1 MSSCRRSLG
10 AALVAVLV
18 TFAPRAQPLG
28 AQAAAGVAGD
38 RTAIARVA
46 AETTAQIMARERQDG
61 ASAGTPTANLTVP
74 GGSSFT
80 AITFADTSTLP
91 PDGSA
96 AAGPTQFIAIANG
109 RLRSFTRSGAADG
122 VLNAKTAAFF
132 ETVRGTGTPFGGRIR
147 FDRLSG
153 RWFITMATDA
163 LPGRIVIASSSGS
176 TVTAATVWSFSSFD
190 DDFVPN
196 DCVTDAPSLGVDAS
210 ALYIG
215 ANQFCSAGTAFRG
228 SSAWVVRKSSVLDAG
243 TPVVTA
249 FHDLTGGAG
258 GAGPFAPQGVN
269 NDDASAA
276 TGYFLAVDN
285 TALGRLVLRRV
296 NTPGGTPTISA
307 NVNIPVG
314 PTALPVPV
322 RHRGNTAGA
331 NGYLSANDDRLGSVY
346 MRAGRAW
353 VAHTIGVNESG
364 VASGV
369 NRDGVRWYEIGSLDG
384 TPSVIQSGTLN
395 DTTAGADA
403 RSYFNAS
410 IATSVEGRT
419 VIGFSAAGTS
429 EYINAGAVD
438 RFAADAAGTLQAPAL
453 FTAAT
458 TAYNP
463 SADPGSAT
471 GRRWGTY
478 SETVMDA
485 CDGTTIWT
493 LQQFTDAADSYGLQ
507 VARVQGDAPPVPV
520 SVAPASVQAN
530 LPSIDLVVT
539 GSAATANAAYRAAP
553 AGFACAIA
561 ASISGVTI
569 NSVTINSPTSVTVN
583 ISTVNAVGGLKAV
596 TITNPDGQS
605 STGAG
610 LLNVLAGPAMAIDV
624 PASGAAAGQPLVV
637 RGWAIDTAVT
647 SGTGIDAV
655 HVYATP
661 AGGAPVFL
669 GAAEYGTSRPD
680 VAQTYGTQF
689 AASGFSLR
697 APMVLAP
704 GAYTITAYG
713 HSSAS
718 GAFNAS
724 HAVAVTLKAPVA
736 PVGTVDTPADN
747 ATVAGELGVT
757 GWAVDEAGIR
767 DVSIYRSPLP
777 SEGVGPV
784 FIGQAVFSRGARP
797 DVQAGFP
804 AHPDSDN
811 AGWGY
816 MVLTNMLPAQGNGSF
831 TLHVYATNYAG
842 QSTLLGSRR
851 ITAAN
856 STSTA
861 PFGSIDTPGQ
871 GQTVSGVVVNFG
883 WALAKPGRS
892 IPVDGSTIDVYV
904 DNVLVGHPTYNNFRA
919 DIAGLF
925 PGLANSNGAVG
936 YYMLDTRTMTNGVH
950 TIAWIIRDDQGQAA
964 GVGSRYFRV
973 QNGS

>member
-1 MSSCRRSLG
+1 M
-10 AALVAVLV
+10 AALVTL
-18 TFAPRAQPLG
+18 APGGERLG
-28 AQAAAGVAGD
+28 AQTPPGSGGVA
-38 RTAIARVA
+38 TPVARA
-46 AETTAQIMARERQDG
+46 GAESTAQIMARERQNDPLG
-61 ASAGTPTANLTVP
+61 SAATASLTVP
-74 GGSSFT
+74 GGSTFT
-80 AITFADTSTLP
+80 AIRFADTSTLP

-96 AAGPTQFIAIANG
+96 AGGPTQFIAIANG

-122 VLNAKTAAFF
+122 VLNAKTTTFF
-132 ETVRGTGTPFGGRIR
+132 DAVRGSGTPFGGRIR

-163 LPGRIVIASSSGS
+163 LPARIVIATSSGS
-176 TVTAATVWSFSSFD
+176 TITASTVWSFSSFD
-190 DDFVPN
+190 DTFIAN

-215 ANQFCSAGTAFRG
+215 ANQFCTSGTTFRG
-228 SSAWVVRKSSVLDAG
+228 SSAWVVRKSSVLDGA
-243 TPVVTA
+243 TAVVTA

-258 GAGPFAPQGVN
+258 GPGPFAPQGVN
-269 NDDASAA
+269 NDDAAA
-276 TGYFLAVDN
+276 AIGYFLGVDN
-285 TALGRLVLRRV
+285 TALGTLVLRRV
-296 NTPGGTPTISA
+296 STPGGTPTISG
-307 NVNIPVG
+307 NINIAVA
-314 PTALPVPV
+314 PTALPIPV

-331 NGYLSANDDRLGSVY
+331 NGFLSANDDRLGSVF

-364 VASGV
+364 VAAGV

-384 TPSVIQSGTLN
+384 TPAVVQSGTLN
-395 DTTAGADA
+395 DTAAGADA
-403 RSYFNAS
+403 RNYFNAS
-410 IATSVEGRT
+410 IATSAEGRT

-429 EYINAGAVD
+429 EFVNAGAVD
-438 RFAADAAGTLQAPAL
+438 RVTADAAGAMTAPAL

-458 TAYNP
+458 AAYNP
-463 SADPGSAT
+463 AADPGSST

-485 CDGTTIWT
+485 CDGTTIWS
-493 LQQFTDAADSYGLQ
+493 LQQFTDTVDSYGLQ
-507 VARVQGDAPPVPV
+507 VARVQGAAPPVPV
-520 SVAPASVQAN
+520 SVAPTSVQAN
-530 LPSIDLVVT
+530 LPSVDLVVT
-539 GSAATANAAYRAAP
+539 GTPGAANAAYRAAP
-553 AGFACAIA
+553 AGFACVIG
-561 ASISGVTI
+561 ASIPGVTI

-583 ISTVNAVGGLKAV
+583 ISTVNAIGGLKAI

-605 STGAG
+605 STSTG

-637 RGWAIDTAVT
+637 RGWAVDTAVT
-647 SGTGIDAV
+647 SGSGIDAV
-655 HVYATP
+655 HVYAVP
-661 AGGAPVFL
+661 VGGAPVFL
-669 GAAEYGTSRPD
+669 GAADYGTPRPD
-680 VAQTYGTQF
+680 VAQIYGSQF
-689 AASGFSLR
+689 ALSGFSLR

-713 HSSAS
+713 HSSAT
-718 GAFNAS
+718 GTFNVNHS
-724 HAVAVTLKAPVA
+724 VAVTLKAPAA
-736 PVGTVDTPADN
+736 PIGTVDTPADN

-767 DVSIYRSPLP
+767 DVNIYRSPLP
-777 SEGVGPV
+777 SEGTDLI

-797 DVQAGFP
+797 DVQAGYP
-804 AHPDSDN
+804 AYPDSDT

-831 TLHVYATNYAG
+831 TIHAYATNFAG

-856 STSTA
+856 GTSTA

-871 GQTVSGVVVNFG
+871 GQTVSGVIVNFG
-883 WALAKPGRS
+883 WALAKPGRT
-892 IPVDGSTIDVYV
+892 IPLDGSTIDVYV

-919 DIAGLF
+919 DIAALF

-936 YYMLDTRTMTNGVH
+936 YYLLDTRTMTDGVH

-964 GVGSRYFRV
+964 GVGSRFFRV